1 MRRADTIA
9 LVRVTR
15 SRGCLGASDDLD
27 GNESGFGRL
36 LRNRQ
41 IKEAL
46 TVVEFERRSLW
57 TFYDPDN
64 HTRGFFHSRPPEIDL
79 LPNRIPPGPVL
90 TCQRLIDDHDPLG
103 GQTEISTPLVGMSW
117 QPTELENRRVL

>member
-1 MRRADTIA
+1 MIWMAMKAD
-9 LVRVTR
+9 LV
-15 SRGCLGASDDLD
+15 GY
-27 GNESGFGRL
+27 
-36 LRNRQ
+36 LRIRQ

-46 TVVEFERRSLW
+46 TVVEFERRNLR

-64 HTRGFFHSRPPEIDL
+64 HTGGSHSRPPEIDL

-103 GQTEISTPLVGMSW
+103 GQTGISTPLVGVSW